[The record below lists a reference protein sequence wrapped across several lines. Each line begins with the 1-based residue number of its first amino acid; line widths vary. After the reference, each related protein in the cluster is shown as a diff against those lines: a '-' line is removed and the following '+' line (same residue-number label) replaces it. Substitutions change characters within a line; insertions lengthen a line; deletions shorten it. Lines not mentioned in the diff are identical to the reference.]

1 MVHYENMVSGKFV
14 DRPNRFIALVEIDGH
29 IEKAHVMNT
38 GRCRELLIPG
48 TDVFVQCHDDP
59 KRKTKYS
66 LVTVRKGEQLVN
78 MDSQVPNKLAAQ
90 LVEGGCIL
98 PQPVDV
104 RREKTYGDSRF
115 DVYAQSG
122 TRKLFAE
129 VKGVTLEEDGVAR
142 FPDAPTERG
151 LKHIRGLI
159 KAVEDGY
166 EAALI
171 FVIQMKGVYKFE
183 ANVKTQP
190 EFAQLLRQ
198 ARDAGVMVK
207 AFDCIVTPDTIM
219 TDKEIPVDFLDEA
232 LK

>member
-78 MDSQVPNKLAAQ
+78 MDSQVPNKLAAK